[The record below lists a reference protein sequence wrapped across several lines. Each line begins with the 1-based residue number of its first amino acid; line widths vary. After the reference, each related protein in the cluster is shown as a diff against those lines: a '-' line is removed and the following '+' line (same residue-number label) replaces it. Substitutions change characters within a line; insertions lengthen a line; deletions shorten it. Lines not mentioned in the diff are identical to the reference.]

1 MLTQKASSRGGRGA
15 APPPRHNNVGQST
28 RRFKSQHPRALP
40 PTRPS
45 PSLSSLPPPPSPL
58 LKLYRGGKR
67 RSRMPSLIGAP
78 AGGTGGGA
86 KDSPAPVM
94 HRQAACR
101 QLKSRYKFW
110 TPRLIRAQFTCFTAY
125 KSTNTDAASAP
136 HRLGRQRRKVRA
148 FLRGPFYQAMTSG
161 LDTENTVLLAYRRR
175 IGMHVEA
182 PKRVRD
188 GVGGGRGGK
197 KGGRDRVH
205 T

>member
-1 MLTQKASSRGGRGA
+1 VLSFLALLRTNVQILT
-15 APPPRHNNVGQST
+15 
-28 RRFKSQHPRALP
+28 LP
-40 PTRPS
+40 
-45 PSLSSLPPPPSPL
+45 
-58 LKLYRGGKR
+58 
-67 RSRMPSLIGAP
+67 
-78 AGGTGGGA
+78 
-86 KDSPAPVM
+86 
-94 HRQAACR
+94 
-101 QLKSRYKFW
+101 
-110 TPRLIRAQFTCFTAY
+110 PRLIDLDG
-125 KSTNTDAASAP
+125 NEE
-136 HRLGRQRRKVRA
+136 KVRA